1 MAIMVHF
8 KNNTVSFVP
17 NHDLGELILTDSI
30 VAFRHGNGWVDIGSG
45 APLQGQFGQ
54 RRYKRA
60 ERRETAAKSEVW
72 KRIMVTELQ
81 QR

>member
-17 NHDLGELILTDSI
+17 NHDLGELILSESI
-30 VAFRHGNGWVDIGSG
+30 VAFRHGNGWVDIGGG
-45 APLQGQFGQ
+45 APLHGQIGQ

-60 ERRETAAKSEVW
+60 ERREVAANGDVW
-72 KRIMVTELQ
+72 KRIMVNELQ

>member
-17 NHDLGELILTDSI
+17 NHDLGELILSDSI
-30 VAFRHGNGWVDIGSG
+30 VAFRHGEGWVDIGGG
-45 APLQGQFGQ
+45 AQLQGQIVQ
-54 RRYKRA
+54 RRNKRA
-60 ERRETAAKSEVW
+60 ERREAAAKGEVW